1 MSLNAK
7 EILSILDKCCE
18 NFSFPMLDNGYV
30 YPAATRLTLYRSA
43 QDWAIVIE
51 VFGFSP
57 RSGMPDTQ
65 IYTFA
70 SQLQRKRHMKDFV
83 TQQAYENCL
92 AKNEFNESEFIF
104 PVEEGDWLDSDTPEH
119 LASGIHTV
127 LVRGNAV
134 QFPPLA
140 AYADNGITLQEPPQI
155 NVFEFS
161 RYLAAT
167 ARNSVLATD
176 DERRSCLP
184 PELEQILQLEEWC
197 HPDLLNGQLPST
209 STTFRSLAEVLVR
222 GEVSMYQSAERPN
235 THWSNWP
242 EAGTL

>member
-1 MSLNAK
+1 MSLNPK
-7 EILSILDKCCE
+7 NILFILDKCCE
-18 NFSFPMLDNGYV
+18 SFTFPMLDNGYV
-30 YPAATRLTLYRSA
+30 YPAATRLSLYRSP

-57 RSGMPDTQ
+57 RSGIPDTQ

-70 SQLQRKRHMKDFV
+70 SQLQRKRHAKDFV
-83 TQQAYENCL
+83 TQQAYEAYL

-104 PVEEGDWLDSDTPEH
+104 PVEEGDWLDSETPEL
-119 LASGIHTV
+119 LASGRCTV

-134 QFPPLA
+134 QLPQLS
-140 AYADNGITLQEPPQI
+140 AYAANGITLQEPPHI
-155 NVFEFS
+155 NVFEFC

-167 ARNSVLATD
+167 ARNQVLATA
-176 DERRSCLP
+176 DERRTCVP
-184 PELEQILQLEEWC
+184 PELTQIMQLEEWC

-209 STTFRSLAEVLVR
+209 SETFRSLAEVLAS
-222 GEVSMYQSAERPN
+222 GDVSLFQSAELPN